1 MADIKL
7 FKVVLRVDGAAEW
20 ILRAIDK
27 RVCEKLKG
35 E

>member
-7 FKVVLRVDGAAEW
+7 FKVVLRVNGAAEW
-20 ILRAIDK
+20 ILGAVAK
-27 RVCEKLKG
+27 SVGEKLKG

>member
-7 FKVVLRVDGAAEW
+7 FKVGLRGEGIAER
-20 ILRAIDK
+20 IFSAVAK
-27 RVCEKLKG
+27 SVCEKLKG